1 MKIIKEL
8 PGSYS
13 SKVELVEINGK
24 QYVLKTWDAEEA
36 ENEKLFLRALEDHGL
51 PSLKVIENPE
61 LKPDQTLLEYVQDSP
76 KLSETPEN
84 FIRFGEAVKRLHTI
98 KYPNCF
104 KINSR
109 GEKEVVD
116 WNEFLRH
123 TLNEGIKKQRGEK
136 TDIDKELLTAIKS
149 YVESRLPIENVEFSL
164 LHADLH
170 TGNLL
175 VKNNDLV
182 IYDKSSE
189 IFSGDSIYDLT
200 TLLTHYPNGIYVK
213 TNHPGNQQDKVIME
227 NFIKGYG
234 FDFLNNK
241 RDILDVYFVI
251 KALLRYPSPWEIH
264 SKEAL
269 RNLVMNS

>member
-13 SKVELVEINGK
+13 SKVELVEIEGK

-36 ENEKLFLRALEDHGL
+36 ENEKLFLRTLEDNGL
-51 PSLKVIENPE
+51 PSLKVVEHPE
-61 LKPDQTLLEYVQDSP
+61 LKPDQILLEYVEGSP

-84 FIRFGEAVKRLHTI
+84 FIRFGEAVRSMHTI

-104 KINSR
+104 KVNSL
-109 GEKEVVD
+109 GQQEEID
-116 WNEFLRH
+116 WNKFLRYA
-123 TLNEGIKKQRGEK
+123 LNEGIKKQREEK
-136 TDIDKELLTAIKS
+136 TDIDEELLNAINS
-149 YVESRLPIENVEFSL
+149 FVESRLPIRNIELSL

-175 VKNNDLV
+175 VKNNELV

-200 TLLTHYPNGIYVK
+200 TLLTHYPNGIYVH
-213 TNHPGNQQDKVIME
+213 TDHPDNLQDKIIME

-234 FDFLNNK
+234 FDFLNTK
-241 RDILDVYFVI
+241 REVLDVYFVI
-251 KALLRYPSPWEIH
+251 KALWRYPSPWEIH

-269 RNLVMNS
+269 RNIVLKD